1 MCAFSIQVIYV
12 LFNNLLHINNMKVS
26 YEWLE
31 TFFLPA
37 QAGGVG
43 TLPSVAEL
51 EQLLTFHA
59 FEIEGVEEVA
69 GTSVIDIDVL
79 PNRAAD
85 SLSHRGVAREI
96 SALLNTPMQHDP
108 LKEEVNLT
116 PQTDSIVVELD
127 TDASCTYYTAAHI
140 TGVAVGE
147 SPQWLQK
154 RLEAIG
160 QKSINNVVDATNYV
174 LFNIGQPTHVFDAA
188 KFSGQTPNIGT
199 RHARRGEKISLL
211 GGVEAELDETMT
223 VIIDTDSDT
232 PLAVAGVKGG
242 VRAEVMNETTDIII
256 ESATFDPV
264 QTRKTSQALKIRT
277 DASARFENNV
287 ADELAAYGVKAVAT
301 LILELAGGQLQGYA
315 TVGAAKPA
323 NKEVVVTA
331 SRTSKLLGADITDAI
346 MEDIF
351 TRLEFSYTKN
361 SGTFSVVAPFE
372 RRDIQIPEDII
383 EEIGRVYGYNK
394 IESKQLPLA
403 QKTPGINK
411 KFAYAELIRKTLI
424 ESGFTETLLY
434 SLRDTG
440 EVKLKNALASDKGH
454 LRSNLKDG
462 LRELLDTSEKN
473 MPLLGLYKTV
483 SLFEIGNV
491 FTNDTEEMH
500 VCVAV
505 RVTGR
510 KKKDERTLTALT
522 AIKERLEEVL
532 GTTLQEPIGETLEWN
547 LDSILESLPAID
559 AYPDVPTVADA
570 VSYKP
575 FSNYPFMLRDIAV
588 WVPESTTEENVQEI
602 IQNHAGDLL
611 QRCDMFDV
619 FTKDGRTSYAFH
631 LVFQSMDETLTD
643 EKVGVIM
650 SGIED
655 EMSTQDGWEIR

>member
-1 MCAFSIQVIYV
+1 
-12 LFNNLLHINNMKVS
+12 MKVS

-31 TFFLPA
+31 TFFDA
-37 QAGGVG
+37 G
-43 TLPSVAEL
+43 TLPRVAEL

-59 FEIEGVEEVA
+59 FEIENVEEVA
-69 GTSVIDIDVL
+69 GTSVIDVDVL

-96 SALLNTPMQHDP
+96 SALLNISMQHDP

-116 PQTDSIVVELD
+116 PETDSIAIELD
-127 TDASCTYYTAAHI
+127 TDASCTYYNAARI

-174 LFNIGQPTHVFDAA
+174 LFNIGQPTHVFDAT
-188 KFSGQTPNIGT
+188 KFSGTTPSIGT
-199 RHARRGEKISLL
+199 RHAERGEKISLL
-211 GGVEAELDETMT
+211 GGTEVELDETMT
-223 VIIDTDSDT
+223 VIIDRASDT

-242 VRAEVMNETTDIII
+242 VHAEVVNETTDIII

-287 ADELAAYGVKAVAT
+287 ADELAAYGVKAVTT
-301 LILELAGGQLQGYA
+301 LILELAGGQIQGYA
-315 TVGAAKPA
+315 SAGATKPT
-323 NKEVVVTA
+323 NKEVGVTA
-331 SRTSKLLGADITDAI
+331 SRASKLLGADITDEI

-351 TRLEFSYTKN
+351 KRLAFSYTKDGDVFN
-361 SGTFSVVAPFE
+361 VTAPFE
-372 RRDIQIPEDII
+372 RRDIHIPEDII

-394 IESKQLPLA
+394 IESQQLPPA
-403 QKTPGINK
+403 QKTPRINK

-424 ESGFTETLLY
+424 ESGVTETFLY

-440 EVKLKNALASDKGH
+440 EVKLVNSLASDKDH

-473 MPLLGLYKTV
+473 MPLLGLYETV

-491 FTNDTEEMH
+491 FTNGAEEMH

-505 RVTGR
+505 RVTGK
-510 KKKDERTLTALT
+510 KKKDERTLSALV

-532 GTTLQEPIGETLEWN
+532 GTTLPEPVDETLEWN
-547 LDSILESLPAID
+547 LDTVLETAPELD
-559 AYPDVPTVADA
+559 AYPNVPTVADA

-575 FSNYPFMLRDIAV
+575 FSQYPFMLRDIAV
-588 WVPESTTEENVQEI
+588 WVPESTTEESVREVI
-602 IQNHAGDLL
+602 ETHASDLL

-655 EMSTQDGWEIR
+655 EMSAQNGWEIR